1 MDYDRL
7 KAAWENG
14 IEESELPVKLRRTHE
29 AVSKLHERMEKAWS
43 KVPDDVKQEIEWFA
57 QNSVHGASVEKAL
70 RSLWYLQEETQPPKG
85 GRSEYT
91 YGTRI
96 STAAIRNVARELGCW
111 VDSGADDD
119 FPEGEEDEWPDQM
132 RRVYDVCKQ
141 FEPRLTPKNVNNA
154 MKKLPNPQTPPKN

>member
-14 IEESELPVKLRRTHE
+14 VEESELPARLRRTHE
-29 AVSKLHERMEKAWS
+29 AVSKFHERMEKAWS

-57 QNSVHGASVEKAL
+57 QNSLHGASVEKAL
-70 RSLWYLQEETQPPKG
+70 RSAWYLQEETQPEG

-91 YGTRI
+91 HHTQI

-111 VDSGADDD
+111 IDSGAS
-119 FPEGEEDEWPDQM
+119 EDWPDHVQM
-132 RRVYDVCKQ
+132 VYEACRQ
-141 FEPRLTPKNVNNA
+141 FEPGITLKEVNNA